1 MDRREPV
8 RGDDAALD
16 RLWASGRLID
26 VDQQG
31 RASVSPSG
39 TVLTSATP
47 RDEPRPE
54 GAVLLGAEDEV
65 GYWARRVVVEADGPE
80 EIGPQEIGPRWQDL
94 RQAGPLL
101 TDTDAG
107 LLTTAVGLLAWHD
120 QSGFCPFCG
129 TRTHAVRA
137 GWTRHCDEC
146 RQEHYPRTDPAVIC
160 LVHDGADQVVLARQP
175 TWPPGR
181 YSVLAGFVE
190 MGESLEACVAR
201 EIAEEIGVSISDIR
215 YLGSQPW
222 PFPRSLMVGF
232 AAVADPSDEL
242 IPADGE
248 IEAAHWVS
256 RHQVRDALAEGGTAH
271 GFTLPGAASI
281 AHRMLEAWAS

>member
-8 RGDDAALD
+8 RGDEAALD
-16 RLWASGRLID
+16 RLWARGRLID
-26 VDQQG
+26 VDPAG

-47 RDEPRPE
+47 HAEPRPE

-65 GYWARRVVVEADGPE
+65 GYWARRVTAEDGGPE
-80 EIGPQEIGPRWQDL
+80 WQDL
-94 RQAGPLL
+94 RQAGALL

-107 LLTTAVGLLAWHD
+107 LFTTAVGLLSWHD
-120 QSGFCPFCG
+120 QSSFCPFCG
-129 TRTHAVRA
+129 TRTRAVRA
-137 GWTRHCDEC
+137 GWTRHCDGC
-146 RQEHYPRTDPAVIC
+146 GQEHYPRTDPAVIC

-190 MGESLEACVAR
+190 MGESLESCVAR
-201 EIAEEIGVSISDIR
+201 EVAEEIGVPVTDIR

-232 AAVADPSDEL
+232 HAVADPAEPL

-256 RHQVRDALAEGGTAH
+256 RQQVRDALADGGAAH
-271 GFTLPGAASI
+271 GFALPGPASI
-281 AHRMLEAWAS
+281 AHRMLEAWAA